1 MASNRKTESPNGSA
15 SNAPPAG
22 TNTETGETSAP
33 TPTSAQPPEMVRDQV
48 ELLKKLVAKDIVSKK
63 ELKYTKEGGDPRSL
77 YTVFGVVN
85 GTESGES
92 NYGEWLCFKGSFEAV
107 RTRDR
112 QRFASDK
119 LFLQDPA
126 QGMLLSQFAHMKRQD
141 VGATLGFS
149 FEIGVKPSQRFLE
162 TQEGNSYEYT
172 VKSVFKAKS
181 HDPLAAL
188 REQVMPV
195 LPPAELQIGLEN
207 GI

>member
-1 MASNRKTESPNGSA
+1 MASSKKTEHSGSAPNGAAA
-15 SNAPPAG
+15 SV
-22 TNTETGETSAP
+22 NTETGETAAP
-33 TPTSAQPPEMVRDQV
+33 PPNAPPEMVRDQV
-48 ELLKKLVAKDIVSKK
+48 ELLKKLVAKDIVTKK
-63 ELKYTKEGGDPRSL
+63 DLKYTKEGGEPRSL
-77 YTVFGVVN
+77 YTVFGVVS

-92 NYGEWLCFKGSFEAV
+92 NYGDWLCFKGSFEAV
-107 RTRDR
+107 RTKDR

-126 QGMLLSQFAHMKRQD
+126 QGMLLSQFANMKKD
-141 VGATLGFS
+141 DSGATLGFS

-162 TQEGNSYEYT
+162 TEEGNSYEYT

-188 REQVMPV
+188 RDQVMPV
-195 LPPAELQIGLEN
+195 LPPAELQIGHES